1 VEENTNGFSFK
12 QSNPTPVMNIQTFV
26 ARCAE
31 RQNWRLISTK
41 KEYEQIRKQCLEEP
55 FVCETAH
62 EWNSYVNCDDP

>member
-41 KEYEQIRKQCLEEP
+41 KEYEQIRK
-55 FVCETAH
+55 
-62 EWNSYVNCDDP
+62 